1 MLQTSSLLVS
11 AFSTFSV
18 VAALGAGPWGD
29 VFSGKYGDR
38 PEPEKALAAYN
49 AGPGRVRQAGGIPA
63 ILGDCGGNL
72 SCATCHVVVD
82 PAWADRTGP
91 ATAFEHDMLDVT
103 DAPRQP
109 TSRLSCQLTMTAA
122 LDGLILHIPT

>member
-1 MLQTSSLLVS
+1 MQVTWHLPDGTTVTATIPQGQTLME
-11 AFSTFSV
+11 
-18 VAALGAGPWGD
+18 AARA
-29 VFSGKYGDR
+29 
-38 PEPEKALAAYN
+38 N
-49 AGPGRVRQAGGIPA
+49 AIPS